1 MRIYQSILF
10 FIAGCLM
17 GSFCDCV
24 AFRYV
29 RKDRDMGKRSCC
41 ECCGHV
47 LTVKDLIPILSFV
60 MLKGRCRYCGSKID
74 RRHVLTEMFC
84 GIVFLLFYLRYGICP
99 FLFRDLILVSI
110 LTILSL
116 IDLES
121 YILPDRFV
129 LSGILNWSIFLY
141 FEKEK
146 TLYLHSGLTGALFI
160 SVAVYLL
167 YLSMFLIYKKE
178 TMGLGDVKMLFM
190 VGLYT
195 GLYGSLKALFLG
207 SALGMLAMFVKKK
220 RMIPFGPFIALG
232 TIFVLL
238 I

>member
-1 MRIYQSILF
+1 MILF

-41 ECCGHV
+41 EYCGHV

-74 RRHVLTEMFC
+74 RRHVLIEMFC
-84 GIVFLLFYLRYGICP
+84 GIEFLLFSLRYGICP
-99 FLFRDLILVSI
+99 VLFRDLILI
-110 LTILSL
+110 CLLMILSL

-121 YILPDRFV
+121 YILPDRFILPGV
-129 LSGILNWSIFLY
+129 LNWLIFLC
-141 FEKEK
+141 FEREK
-146 TLYLHSGLTGALFI
+146 IFCLYSGLAGGLFI
-160 SVAVYLL
+160 STVTYLL
-167 YLSMFLIYKKE
+167 YLSIYLLCKKE
-178 TMGLGDVKMLFM
+178 GMGLGDVKLLFM
-190 VGLYT
+190 IGLYT
-195 GLYGSLKALFLG
+195 GLYGSLKVLFIASVTGIGVIL
-207 SALGMLAMFVKKK
+207 VKRKK
-220 RMIPFGPFIALG
+220 MIPFGPFIGLG

-238 I
+238 L